1 MLFVGFSPMFLELS
15 CVGICPFQIMKTAVA
30 CLFSKPAVLQTH
42 LGVILFN
49 SLCGGCTETLTGIPV
64 CLLEAVLCP

>member
-1 MLFVGFSPMFLELS
+1 MLPEVS
-15 CVGICPFQIMKTAVA
+15 CVGICPFQIMKSAVA

-49 SLCGGCTETLTGIPV
+49 SLRGGCTETLTRIHV
-64 CLLEAVLCP
+64 CLLDVVLCP